1 MKPVCVIGM
10 GLSPEDLTAKHLKII
25 KDADV
30 LVGGKRHL
38 QHFRDYPAGKK
49 EIGKDLKGAIRYIK
63 TKMQKENV
71 VVLASGDP
79 LFFGIG
85 SLLIKS
91 LGPDNV
97 VIYPNIST
105 VAAAFS
111 RIKEPWNDVSVISLH
126 GRDSEIELFKLIASK
141 DKIAVYTDP
150 EKNPAWIAKLLIQ
163 KNIIDFNI
171 CVFEK
176 LGTSSER
183 FKWYTIKKA
192 AGMKFSEPN
201 LAVLKRIECQP
212 EKKHNTFFGMPDKW
226 YDHNKGLIT
235 KAEVRAVTL
244 SKLRILPEHVLWDLG
259 AGSGSIAIEASI
271 LANNGMTFAVEQK
284 KERVKQIDNNRKRF
298 RTKNMKVIKAT
309 LPKGLEKLPEPDRI
323 FIGGGGRNLKNII
336 IAAAGYLK
344 PDGIIVINTILIPSI
359 ETALE
364 TLKQLGFKTDIVQ
377 VQISRSKEMSWG
389 EMLGAENP
397 VWIITGIKTSD
408 L

>member
-1 MKPVCVIGM
+1 MKQVSVIGM
-10 GLSPEDLTAKHLKII
+10 GLSPEDLTEKHLKII
-25 KDADV
+25 KNADV

-38 QHFRDYPAGKK
+38 EYFKDYKVDKK
-49 EIGKDLKGAIRYIK
+49 EISKDLKGVIRYIK
-63 TKMQKENV
+63 SKMGRENV

-111 RIKEPWNDVSVISLH
+111 RIKEPWNDVSVVSLH

-150 EKNPAWIAKLLIQ
+150 EKNPAWIAKLLIK

-183 FKWYTIKKA
+183 VKWYTIKKA

-212 EKKHNTFFGMPDKW
+212 EKKHNTFFGMPDEW

-244 SKLRILPEHVLWDLG
+244 SKLRILPEHILWDLG

-271 LANNGMTFAVEQK
+271 LANKGMTFAVEQK

-323 FIGGGGRNLKNII
+323 FIGGGGRNLKKII
-336 IAAAGYLK
+336 STAAGYLK

-397 VWIITGIKTSD
+397 VWIITGIKTKG
-408 L
+408 

>member
-1 MKPVCVIGM
+1 MKPVFVIGM
-10 GLSPEDLTAKHLKII
+10 GLTPDDLTAKHLEIV

-38 QHFRDYPAGKK
+38 EYFRDHTADKK
-49 EIGKDLKGAIRYIK
+49 EISKDLKGVIRYIESK
-63 TKMQKENV
+63 AGMENIV
-71 VVLASGDP
+71 ILASGDP

-85 SLLIKS
+85 SLLIES
-91 LGPDNV
+91 IGPENV
-97 VIYPNIST
+97 TIYPNIST

-111 RIKEPWNDVSVISLH
+111 RIKEPWNDASVVSLH
-126 GRDSEIELFKLIASK
+126 GRDSERELLNIIASK

-150 EKNPAWIAKLLIQ
+150 EKNPAWIAKLLIK

-183 FKWYTIKKA
+183 IKWHTIKQTA
-192 AGMKFSEPN
+192 RMKFSEPN
-201 LAVLKRIECQP
+201 LVVLKRIKCQP
-212 EKKHNTFFGMPDKW
+212 EKKCNKFLGMPDKC
-226 YDHNKGLIT
+226 YEHDKGLIT
-235 KAEVRAVTL
+235 KAEIRAVTI
-244 SKLRILPEHVLWDLG
+244 SKLRILPEHILWDLG

-271 LANNGMTFAVEQK
+271 LANKGMVIALEQK

-298 RTKNMKVIKAT
+298 GATNMKIIKAT

-323 FIGGGGRNLKNII
+323 FIGGGGQNLKKII

-344 PDGIIVINTILIPSI
+344 HDGIIVINTILIPSI

-377 VQISRSKEMSWG
+377 VQISRSKEMPRG

-397 VWIITGIKTSD
+397 VWIITGIKKI
-408 L
+408 